1 MLLEIFAPII
11 KVKIKNIYQMINGII
26 KSINNFVYWEKTYVK
41 IINFLFFKDL
51 INNFKKIIIYNW
63 ID

>member
-41 IINFLFFKDL
+41 IIKFLFFKDL
-51 INNFKKIIIYNW
+51 INNFKKNNNL
-63 ID
+63 